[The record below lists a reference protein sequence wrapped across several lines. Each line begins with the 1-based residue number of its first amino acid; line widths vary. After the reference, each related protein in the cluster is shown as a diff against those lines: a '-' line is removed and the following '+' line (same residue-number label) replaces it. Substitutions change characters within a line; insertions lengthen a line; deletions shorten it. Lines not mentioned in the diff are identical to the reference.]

1 MVVTELGMAEA
12 IEKARA
18 LQRAGVDAVCSARPR
33 EGLKLLHQ
41 GMSVLDSVESAVE
54 GDRSAWLAAR
64 IRLTNSLVALGAETG
79 GEVAVGLA
87 ELDEVRSLLAGVGDR
102 KLRAEL
108 SGAIDHNYGLLLMA
122 VGQNEDGIAYFD
134 SSIQSKEF
142 VLSSVQDPIPVLHPY
157 LGTMITR
164 GLAYTRLG
172 AVGRAREDL
181 ARAMDIAEKYELRFQ
196 AADVRRPLGSL
207 ELRVGNVPA
216 ALRLYEE
223 SERIYRALDQE
234 IHPLLRLDQAQ
245 ALLAAGLAD
254 EAGQHLDEALEVMRV
269 QSSTTRELGYAELYR
284 ASAALMSDDL
294 ELARGYAASARRRM
308 LRWGCQTCVANATIV
323 GLRADVRDALR
334 TNEIPLTL
342 TARAL
347 RAANGMPMPRLAD
360 QAALA
365 RMLAVRVEL
374 RKGKRKRAADLLD
387 RIPRPGRLTSV
398 DYRMLRRLCR
408 AELAVAQGDKS
419 KALAEIRVGLT
430 ELDRVRDRMGGI
442 ELVSGTALHG
452 RELADL
458 AVKIVLERAD
468 AARLFD
474 WTERTRAQSYRYE
487 PVAATDP
494 DLAERVGEVRGLDQA
509 IHQAQ
514 HDGHPTAALRAKH
527 AERLREAHRLGWHTG
542 RWGKPRPIARLA
554 EAAEELGERALVS
567 FASSGDDLVAVVV
580 AGGRCELVRLGSA
593 ARAAESARMLNVDL
607 DALAP
612 DRLAPLLVQSVLGS
626 ARKQAERLDA
636 QLIRPLEGLLGD
648 RGLVVVPTGPLYA
661 VPWGVLPALRSR
673 PIVVAPSA
681 TAWLGAER
689 STTPD
694 SRKIVLVRG
703 PGLVGSRGELDKLT
717 MHYRAAETLTGPE
730 ATVTSVL
737 RALDGAKLAHIAAH
751 GAHEPENALFSRL
764 ELADGALFAHEMA
777 GLTQPPSQVV
787 FAACELALN
796 RIRPGDEV
804 LGFASALLASGSRT
818 VIAPLSRVGDE
829 AAAAAMDDYHRGLA
843 EGAGPATALADTVA
857 VDPFRRPFV
866 CLGAG

>member
-1 MVVTELGMAEA
+1 MA
-12 IEKARA
+12 
-18 LQRAGVDAVCSARPR
+18 L
-33 EGLKLLHQ
+33 
-41 GMSVLDSVESAVE
+41 LDSIQPVAAEHH
-54 GDRSAWLAAR
+54 DDWLATR
-64 IRLTNSLVALGAETG
+64 IRLTCTIAALSSETA
-79 GEVAVGLA
+79 GEVAAGMA
-87 ELDEVRSLLAGVGDR
+87 GLDEVRLLLDSVSDAL
-102 KLRAEL
+102 LRAEL
-108 SGAIDHNYGLLLMA
+108 GGQLDHNYALLLMA
-122 VGQNEDGIAYFD
+122 AGRNQESLTYFD
-134 SSIQSKEF
+134 SSIGQKNVALASAE
-142 VLSSVQDPIPVLHPY
+142 DPASLLGPY
-157 LGTMITR
+157 LGTLATR
-164 GLAYTRLG
+164 GLANTRLG
-172 AVGRAREDL
+172 DIRKARDDLTRSIDL
-181 ARAMDIAEKYELRFQ
+181 AERYELQAQ
-196 AADVRRPLGSL
+196 AADVMRPLGSL
-207 ELRVGNVPA
+207 ELRVGNVPT
-216 ALRLYEE
+216 ALRIFDKG
-223 SERIYRALDQE
+223 ERIYRALDMKVP
-234 IHPLLRLDQAQ
+234 PLLRLAQAQ
-245 ALLAAGLAD
+245 ALLTAGLAE
-254 EAGQHLDEALEVMRV
+254 EAGGHLDEVLPAMLAQRSISRDLADV
-269 QSSTTRELGYAELYR
+269 ELYR

-334 TNEIPLTL
+334 TNEIPVTL

-347 RAANGMPMPRLAD
+347 RAANAMPMPRLAD

-374 RKGKRKRAADLLD
+374 RKGKRKRAAELLD
-387 RIPRPGRLTSV
+387 RIPQPGRLTSV

-408 AELAVAQGDKS
+408 AELAVAEGNKT
-419 KALAEIRVGLT
+419 KALAEIRAGLT
-430 ELDRVRDRMGGI
+430 ELDRVRDRMGGL

-468 AARLFD
+468 AARLFG

-487 PVAATDP
+487 PLAATDP
-494 DLAERVGEVRGLDQA
+494 ELAERVGEVRGLDQA

-514 HDGHPTAALRAKH
+514 HDGHPTTALRAKY

-554 EAAEELGERALVS
+554 EVAEELGERALVS

-593 ARAAESARMLNVDL
+593 ERAAESARMLNVDL

-612 DRLAPLLVQSVLGS
+612 DQLQPLLVRSVLAS
-626 ARKQAERLDA
+626 ARKQAERLDS

-681 TAWLGAER
+681 TAWLGAEN
-689 STTPD
+689 SAVP
-694 SRKIVLVRG
+694 SGRKVVLVRG
-703 PGLVGSRGELDKLT
+703 PGLVGTRGELDKLAT
-717 MHYRAAETLTGPE
+717 HYRSAHTLTGPD

-777 GLTQPPSQVV
+777 GLAQPPSQVV

-843 EGAGPATALADTVA
+843 EGAGPATALADTIA

>member
-1 MVVTELGMAEA
+1 M
-12 IEKARA
+12 
-18 LQRAGVDAVCSARPR
+18 
-33 EGLKLLHQ
+33 
-41 GMSVLDSVESAVE
+41 LDSVDPVDD
-54 GDRSAWLAAR
+54 GDRAQWLAAR
-64 IRLTNSLVALGAETG
+64 IRLTNSLVALGTETG
-79 GEVAVGLA
+79 GEVAAGLA
-87 ELDEVRSLLAGVGDR
+87 ELDEVRSLLDEVGDP

-122 VGQNEDGIAYFD
+122 VGQNENGISYFD
-134 SSIQSKEF
+134 ASIRHKDF
-142 VLSSVQDPIPVLHPY
+142 VLASAADPVPLLDPY

-164 GLAYTRLG
+164 GLAYTRSG
-172 AVGRAREDL
+172 DVGRAREDL
-181 ARAMDIAEKYELRFQ
+181 AHAMDIAEKHELRLQ

-207 ELRVGNVPA
+207 ELRIGNVPA

-223 SERIYRALDQE
+223 SERIYRALGVE
-234 IHPLLRLDQAQ
+234 IHPLLRLEQGQ

-254 EAGQHLDEALEVMRV
+254 EAGRHLDEVLEVMHE
-269 QSSTTRELGYAELYR
+269 QTSITRDLADVELYR

-294 ELARGYAASARRRM
+294 ELARRYAASARRRM
-308 LRWGCQTCVANATIV
+308 LRWGCQTCVANATII

-334 TNEIPLTL
+334 TDEIPPTL

-347 RAANGMPMPRLAD
+347 RAATGMPMPRLAD

-374 RKGKRKRAADLLD
+374 RKGKHQRAAELLA
-387 RIPRPGRLTSV
+387 RIPRPGKLTSV

-408 AELAVAQGDKS
+408 AELAVAEGDKAR
-419 KALAEIRVGLT
+419 ALAEIRVGLT
-430 ELDRVRDRMGGI
+430 ELDRVRDRMGGL

-458 AVKIVLERAD
+458 AVKIVLERSD
-468 AARLFD
+468 AARLFG

-487 PVAATDP
+487 PVAVTDP

-514 HDGHPTAALRAKH
+514 HDGHPTAALRAKYT
-527 AERLREAHRLGWHTG
+527 ERLREAHRLGWHTG
-542 RWGKPRPIARLA
+542 RWGRPRPVAGLA
-554 EAAEELGERALVS
+554 EVGDSLGERALVS
-567 FASSGDDLVAVVV
+567 FASSDDELVAVVV
-580 AGGRCELVRLGSA
+580 AGGRCELVHLGSA
-593 ARAAESARMLNVDL
+593 ARAGESARMLNVDL
-607 DALAP
+607 NALAP
-612 DRLAPLLVQSVLGS
+612 DQLPGPLVHSVLGS
-626 ARKQAERLDA
+626 ARKQTERLDT
-636 QLIRPLEGLLGD
+636 QLIRPLMELIGD
-648 RGLVVVPTGPLYA
+648 RGLVVVPTGSLYA
-661 VPWGVLPALRSR
+661 VPWGVLPGLRSR

-689 STTPD
+689 SKAPRA
-694 SRKIVLVRG
+694 RKVVLVRG
-703 PGLVGSRGELDKLT
+703 PGLVGTRGELDKLAT
-717 MHYRAAETLTGPE
+717 HYRTAQTLTGSE
-730 ATVTSVL
+730 ATVKAVL

-777 GLTQPPSQVV
+777 GLAQPPSQVV

-796 RIRPGDEV
+796 RIRPGDEA

-843 EGAGPATALADTVA
+843 EGAGPATALADTIA

>member
-1 MVVTELGMAEA
+1 MA
-12 IEKARA
+12 
-18 LQRAGVDAVCSARPR
+18 
-33 EGLKLLHQ
+33 LL
-41 GMSVLDSVESAVE
+41 ESIHPVAAE
-54 GDRSAWLAAR
+54 HGDEWLVAR
-64 IRLTNSLVALGAETG
+64 IRLASTIATVGSETSGA
-79 GEVAVGLA
+79 VSAGLA
-87 ELDEVRSLLAGVGDR
+87 GLDAIRPLLDEVSDPWLKTD
-102 KLRAEL
+102 L
-108 SGAIDHNYGLLLMA
+108 SGRVDHNYALLLMSA
-122 VGQNEDGIAYFD
+122 GRNEESIAFFD
-134 SSIQSKEF
+134 ASLEHKTAA
-142 VLSSVQDPIPVLHPY
+142 LAAATDRLPVLDGF
-157 LGTMITR
+157 LNTLATR
-164 GLAYTRLG
+164 GLAFTRLG
-172 AVGRAREDL
+172 EVGRARADL
-181 ARAMDIAEKYELRFQ
+181 SEGIEIADSNGLRVQ
-196 AADVRRPLGSL
+196 AAEVRRHLGIL
-207 ELRVGNVPA
+207 EQRVGNVPA
-216 ALRLYEE
+216 ALRVHEE
-223 SERIYRALDQE
+223 SERIYQQLEVMTPPLLKQEQARAL
-234 IHPLLRLDQAQ
+234 LT
-245 ALLAAGLAD
+245 AGLAD
-254 EAGQHLDEALEVMRV
+254 EAGSHLDEILPWMLEQRSVARD
-269 QSSTTRELGYAELYR
+269 LAGAELLR

-294 ELARGYAASARRRM
+294 ELARSYAASARRRM

-323 GLRADVRDALR
+323 GLRADVQEALR
-334 TNEIPLTL
+334 TNEIPPTL
-342 TARAL
+342 TSRAL

-374 RKGKRKRAADLLD
+374 RKGKRKRAAELLA
-387 RIPRPGRLTSV
+387 RIPQPGRLTSV

-408 AELAVAQGDKS
+408 AELAVAEGDKT
-419 KALAEIRVGLT
+419 KALAEIRAGLT

-468 AARLFD
+468 AARLFG

-487 PVAATDP
+487 PVVATDP
-494 DLAERVGEVRGLDQA
+494 ELAERVGEVRGLDQA

-514 HDGHPTAALRAKH
+514 HEGHPTAALRTKH

-542 RWGKPRPIARLA
+542 RWGRPRPVARLA
-554 EAAEELGERALVS
+554 EVAEELRERALVS
-567 FASSGDDLVAVVV
+567 FASSGDDLVAMVVV
-580 AGGRCELVRLGSA
+580 DGRCELVRLGSA
-593 ARAAESARMLNVDL
+593 ERAAESARMLNIDL

-612 DRLAPLLVQSVLGS
+612 DRLPAPLVQSVLGS
-626 ARKQAERLDA
+626 ARKQAERLDS
-636 QLIRPLEGLLGD
+636 QLIRPLEALLGD
-648 RGLVVVPTGPLYA
+648 RGLIVVPTGPLFA

-681 TAWLGAER
+681 TAWLGAAR
-689 STTPD
+689 STV
-694 SRKIVLVRG
+694 SRARKVVLVRG
-703 PGLVGSRGELDKLT
+703 PGLVGTRGELDKLA
-717 MHYRAAETLTGPE
+717 MHYRTARTLAGAE
-730 ATVTSVL
+730 ATVSSVL

-777 GLTQPPSQVV
+777 GLAQPPSQVV

-843 EGAGPATALADTVA
+843 GGAGPATALADTIA

>member
-1 MVVTELGMAEA
+1 MLDQLEV
-12 IEKARA
+12 IRKARG
-18 LQRAGVDAVCSARPR
+18 LHQAGLEAACSARQR
-33 EGLKLLHQ
+33 EGIRLLRR
-41 GMSVLDSVESAVE
+41 GMALLESIHPVAAE
-54 GDRSAWLAAR
+54 HGDEWLVAR
-64 IRLTNSLVALGAETG
+64 IRLASTIATVGSETSGA
-79 GEVAVGLA
+79 VSAGLA
-87 ELDEVRSLLAGVGDR
+87 GLDAIRPLLDEVSDPWLKKD
-102 KLRAEL
+102 L
-108 SGAIDHNYGLLLMA
+108 SGRVDHNYALLLMA
-122 VGQNEDGIAYFD
+122 AGRNEESIAFFDASLEHKTAGLAAATDRLPLLDGFLNTLA
-134 SSIQSKEF
+134 
-142 VLSSVQDPIPVLHPY
+142 
-157 LGTMITR
+157 TR

-172 AVGRAREDL
+172 EVGRARADL
-181 ARAMDIAEKYELRFQ
+181 SEGIEIADSNGLRVQ
-196 AADVRRPLGSL
+196 AAEVRRHLGIL
-207 ELRVGNVPA
+207 EQRVGNVPA
-216 ALRLYEE
+216 ALRVHEE
-223 SERIYRALDQE
+223 SERIYQQLEVMTPPLLKQEQARAL
-234 IHPLLRLDQAQ
+234 LT
-245 ALLAAGLAD
+245 AGLAD
-254 EAGQHLDEALEVMRV
+254 EAGSHLDEILPWMLEQRSVARD
-269 QSSTTRELGYAELYR
+269 LAGAELLR

-294 ELARGYAASARRRM
+294 ELARSYAASARRRM

-323 GLRADVRDALR
+323 GLRADVQEALR
-334 TNEIPLTL
+334 TNEIPPSLTS
-342 TARAL
+342 RAL

-374 RKGKRKRAADLLD
+374 RKGKRKRAAELLA
-387 RIPRPGRLTSV
+387 RIPQPGRLTSV

-408 AELAVAQGDKS
+408 AELAVAEGDKA
-419 KALAEIRVGLT
+419 KALAEIRAGLT

-468 AARLFD
+468 AARLFG

-487 PVAATDP
+487 PVVATDP
-494 DLAERVGEVRGLDQA
+494 ELAERVGEVRGLDQA

-514 HDGHPTAALRAKH
+514 HEGHPTAALRTKH

-542 RWGKPRPIARLA
+542 RWGRPRPVARLA
-554 EAAEELGERALVS
+554 EVAEELGERALVS
-567 FASSGDDLVAVVV
+567 FASSGDDLVAMVVV
-580 AGGRCELVRLGSA
+580 DGRCELVRLGSA
-593 ARAAESARMLNVDL
+593 EQAAESARMLNVDL

-612 DRLAPLLVQSVLGS
+612 DRLPAPLVQSVLGS
-626 ARKQAERLDA
+626 ARRQAGRLET
-636 QLIRPLEGLLGD
+636 QLIRPLEALLGE
-648 RGLVVVPTGPLYA
+648 RGLIVVPTGPLFA

-681 TAWLGAER
+681 TAWLGAVR
-689 STTPD
+689 STV
-694 SRKIVLVRG
+694 SRARKVVLVRG
-703 PGLVGSRGELDKLT
+703 PGLVGTRGELDKLAV
-717 MHYRAAETLTGPE
+717 HYRTARTLAGAE
-730 ATVTSVL
+730 ATVPAVL

-777 GLTQPPSQVV
+777 GLAQPPTQVV

-843 EGAGPATALADTVA
+843 GGAGPATALADTIA